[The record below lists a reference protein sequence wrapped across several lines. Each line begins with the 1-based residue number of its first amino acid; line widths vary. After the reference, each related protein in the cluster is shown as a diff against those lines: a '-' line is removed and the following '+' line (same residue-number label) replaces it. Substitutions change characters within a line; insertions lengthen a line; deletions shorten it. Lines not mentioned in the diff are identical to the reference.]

1 VNKKLRLSHQDVS
14 IRIVRVRD
22 AKKLQALVLG
32 NRQWLKPWEATN
44 PYGPNSFNL
53 RSQIKALRQQ
63 LVEGQGLPFVI
74 EYSGK
79 IVGQL
84 NVSNI
89 LFGSVGS
96 AILGYWIIPEVAGK
110 SITPKAVAL
119 VTDYLIN
126 VLGLHRVEIDIR
138 PENKSSLRVVEKLGF
153 RYEGI
158 KQRFIHIN
166 GDWRDHFVFA
176 LTAEELSAGLMNQF
190 INGSVTKQI
199 YPYWEEN

>member
-1 VNKKLRLSHQDVS
+1 MNKKLRLSHQDVS

>member
-53 RSQIKALRQQ
+53 RAQIKALRQQ